1 MRTNKHNRPTHRSN
15 IVPQFLGLI
24 VILAVSVSGTHAQ
37 RQRSVAPATLPH
49 HAASAVLDFGMR
61 YPDELVSVIV
71 QQVHVGGSAQALISQ
86 LQGQV
91 TNDLQI
97 INAVAARVP
106 GRALAVLAASPEVKW
121 VSLDSP
127 IAKSSADDGVVT
139 LREDFDSIIYQD
151 QPTMGQWSNSAT
163 WPGQTWA
170 EMGENDGPNEGDVLI
185 APFLGGQY
193 IGLRMRGAG
202 KGLQSSINLSDAL
215 NAHLSFSYRRKNFD
229 AESDDATLE
238 VSHDDGATW
247 SAIGH
252 ITGPADDQQIQSVE
266 YDLTPFAGHNIQIRF
281 VLGNAISALSHF
293 YLDAL
298 RVTYTPRVEKN
309 PTIVVGTFQSFLP
322 IVASPDGA
330 TPAIEVTTE
339 AKASLQLTQDNNHR
353 SPSAVNTIIDVRDSF
368 SANSFCNEDGWVA
381 WGNCW
386 VESEPASSGAGI
398 ALGHVRVAGNK
409 LTLEDSPDSG
419 GQPSVSR
426 QVNLG
431 NAASAYVEFDFQ
443 TSAGVDAS
451 DSIVFEASTDN
462 GATYITLITITG
474 INGAVNRH
482 QHIDLTRFA
491 GSTVTLRFR
500 VAFDYGV
507 SDEKFYVSVI
517 GVLFD
522 RIQSAA
528 GWSGLLP
535 SQTTWKYLADGTNQG
550 SNWRQP
556 GFNDSAWSSGLAAL
570 GYGFGNEQTVVSY
583 GSNVSN
589 KYITTYFR
597 HTFNVADVSQINSLY
612 TYLMVDDGAVVYL
625 NGTEIKRYNMPTGS
639 VSYTSLAS
647 SAIGSSVSWQYY
659 DLPISALVN
668 GENII
673 AVEVHQA
680 SASSSD
686 LLFDMELGGYS
697 ACGDC
702 INVSSMTPFIKS
714 IKADQAWNSAAR
726 VQGQGVAV
734 AVVDS
739 GISPNADLLGAMQ
752 DETVITQVSFIS
764 GTSSVDDLNGHGSHV
779 AGIIGGNGGRSRGM
793 YMGVAPKAKL
803 IDVKVLNDYG
813 LGSTSSV
820 VAGLQWIY
828 NNRSLYNIKVVNLSL
843 NNIVLESYNT
853 SPLDAALEILWFNKI
868 VVVVAA
874 GNTGST
880 LLFPPSN
887 DPFVITVGSADDQGT
902 AALTDDTI
910 STFSAYGTTSDG
922 FAKPDLVAPGRNIV
936 SLLASDD
943 SNLVLL
949 HPTNVVTTTT
959 GARYFKMSGTSMASA
974 VVAGAVALLLQD
986 EPNLNPDQVKYRL
999 KATANTAWSG
1009 YTATKAGAGYLDIY
1023 AAVNGTSTQ
1032 TANTGISASQSLFSG
1047 STPPVWG
1054 SVNWSSV
1061 NWSSVNWSSVNWSA
1075 VNWSSV
1081 NWSSVNWGQ

>member
-151 QPTMGQWSNSAT
+151 QPMLGQWSNSAT

-170 EMGENDGPNEGDVLI
+170 EMGESDGPNEGDVLI

-252 ITGPADDQQIQSVE
+252 ITGPADDQQIQSAD
-266 YDLTPFAGHNIQIRF
+266 YDLTPFVGQNIQIRF
-281 VLGNAISALSHF
+281 VLGSSISALSHF
-293 YLDAL
+293 YVDAL
-298 RVTYTPRVEKN
+298 RVTYTPQVENN
-309 PTIVVGTFQSFLP
+309 PTPVSQPFQYFLP
-322 IVASPDGA
+322 MVAHPDGVAQPAAQAEEA
-330 TPAIEVTTE
+330 T
-339 AKASLQLTQDNNHR
+339 LQPTQANQPR
-353 SPSAVNTIIDVRDSF
+353 TPSAINRVYDVRDRF
-368 SANSFCNEDGWVA
+368 NAGSFCNEDGNEN

-386 VESEPASSGAGI
+386 VESEPVGGGTGI
-398 ALGHVRVAGNK
+398 AVGHVRVANNK
-409 LTLEDSPDSG
+409 LTLEDAPDSG

-426 QVNLG
+426 QVNLS

-451 DSIVFEASTDN
+451 DAIVFEVSTDN
-462 GATYITLITITG
+462 GATYSTLTTITG
-474 INGAVNRH
+474 ITGAVNRH
-482 QHIDLTRFA
+482 QLIDLTRFV

-500 VAFDYGV
+500 VAFDYG
-507 SDEKFYVSVI
+507 SSNETFSLSYI
-517 GVLFD
+517 GVMFD
-522 RIQSAA
+522 QIQATANWGTPIPKQS
-528 GWSGLLP
+528 
-535 SQTTWKYLADGTNQG
+535 TWKYLADGTNQG
-550 SNWRQP
+550 GAWRQP
-556 GFNDSAWSSGLAAL
+556 GFNDSTWTSGLAEF
-570 GYGFGNEQTVVSY
+570 GYGFGYEQTVVSY
-583 GSNVSN
+583 GSSAGN
-589 KYITTYFR
+589 KYLTTYFR
-597 HTFNVADVSQINSLY
+597 RTFNVSDASQISSLN
-612 TYLMVDDGAVVYL
+612 TNLLVDDGAVVYL
-625 NGTEIKRYNMPTGS
+625 NGTEIKRYNMPTGTI
-639 VSYTSLAS
+639 SYNTLAS
-647 SAIGSSVSWQYY
+647 SAIGTSVSWQTYA
-659 DLPISALVN
+659 LPISALVN
-668 GENII
+668 GENVI

-680 SASSSD
+680 SANSAD
-686 LLFDMELGGYS
+686 LLFDMELSGYY

-702 INVSSMTPFIKS
+702 INTGSVAPFIKS
-714 IKADQAWNSAAR
+714 IKADQTWNSAAR
-726 VQGQGVAV
+726 VQGQGVTI

-739 GISPNADLLGAMQ
+739 GIAPNADLLNSVQ
-752 DETVITQVSFIS
+752 SDTVITQVNFIS
-764 GTSSVDDLNGHGSHV
+764 GTVSVDDLNGHGSHV
-779 AGIIGGNGGRSRGM
+779 AGIIGGNGGRSRGA
-793 YMGVAPKAKL
+793 YMGVAPKAKI

-828 NNRSLYNIKVVNLSL
+828 NNRDVYNIKVVNLSL

-874 GNTGST
+874 GNTGSS

-902 AALTDDTI
+902 ATITDDTV

-943 SNLVLL
+943 SNLVLF
-949 HPTNVVTTTT
+949 HPTSVVTTTT

-974 VVAGAVALLLQD
+974 VVAGAAALLLQD

-999 KATANTAWSG
+999 KATANTAWAG

-1023 AAVNGTSTQ
+1023 AAVNSTSTQ

-1061 NWSSVNWSSVNWSA
+1061 NWSSVNWSSVNWSS